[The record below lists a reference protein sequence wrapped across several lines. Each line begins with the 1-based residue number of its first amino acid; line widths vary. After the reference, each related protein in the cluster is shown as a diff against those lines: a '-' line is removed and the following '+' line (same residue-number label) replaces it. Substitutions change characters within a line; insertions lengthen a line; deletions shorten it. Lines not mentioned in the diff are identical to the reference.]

1 MHESYDLHN
10 ITWKLWMEFQDTNFH
25 KQDWPTDMMPNW
37 LTWCPTDL
45 TWCPTDWHDA
55 RLTDMM
61 PDWLDMMPDW
71 LTWYLTD
78 WHDAQLT
85 DMMMPIYPPPSLTSI
100 VESIIIISRSHLLY
114 LHSSNQSQIITP
126 VQGIYRRFKFKPSFV
141 DKIDFSHNFIF
152 YLSCVDF

>member
-1 MHESYDLHN
+1 MLLNYTEKQISLIIFNFASVLNFFYHLKLFCMN
-10 ITWKLWMEFQDTNFH
+10 LMICITLLENCGWSFKTQTFTN
-25 KQDWPTDMMPNW
+25 KTDQ
-37 LTWCPTDL
+37 LTLCP
-45 TWCPTDWHDA
+45 
-55 RLTDMM
+55 
-61 PDWLDMMPDW
+61 
-71 LTWYLTD
+71 TD

-100 VESIIIISRSHLLY
+100 VESIIIMSRSHLLY